1 MDWTNND
8 GYRVTDAHSAIDLDR
23 VHWWLSEDT
32 YWALGRSRAVVE
44 RSIAG
49 SLVFGLFAPD
59 DEFVGFCRMVT
70 DRATFAW
77 LCDVYVSRPHRGTGA
92 GTFMVG
98 CAVHHPDI
106 ADVKR
111 QVLATADAHGLYEK
125 FGFRGFSD
133 AERDRWMIRDKPEQ
147 LC

>member
-77 LCDVYVSRPHRGTGA
+77 LCDVYVARPISRNGGGHVHGPL
-92 GTFMVG
+92 
-98 CAVHHPDI
+98 AVQHPDI
-106 ADVKR
+106 AAVKR

-133 AERDRWMIRDKPEQ
+133 DERDRWMVRDQPEQ